1 MMVNP
6 LLPDVA
12 RKEADRCRKLLLT
25 LSGYEA
31 EEIAN
36 HIAQCVSAYGEVN
49 ERIEELKLPELNKTK
64 AQAKASCMEHN
75 ALVLV
80 QQDKAM
86 TTYQA
91 DSMNSTATTL
101 GLMNGGEFAGQ
112 PIDLIAYKEAM
123 QRQMDDLVAS
133 GAERESRIAQ
143 FVITTQKAAER
154 LMLESTTALTLEAS
168 ALTMK
173 SAVTCMEKAVKM
185 LATLDAMTAP
195 KSGRIVDGHHI
206 RDSQINDHRM
216 PEGPCSPVKD

>member
-1 MMVNP
+1 MLKQMADSMNLSVPKFTKMMKEEHGLVPPDHPGDDYDPPERRMMVNP

-112 PIDLIAYKEAM
+112 PIDPL
-123 QRQMDDLVAS
+123 
-133 GAERESRIAQ
+133 
-143 FVITTQKAAER
+143 
-154 LMLESTTALTLEAS
+154 
-168 ALTMK
+168 
-173 SAVTCMEKAVKM
+173 
-185 LATLDAMTAP
+185 
-195 KSGRIVDGHHI
+195 
-206 RDSQINDHRM
+206 
-216 PEGPCSPVKD
+216 